1 MRSADRRRLPTR
13 RLPVLGLLAACVA
26 AGPITAAA
34 TEPSPGTAPTDT
46 APTDTALT
54 IVLGGDLGLGGS
66 EQPVHPDGAYRHG
79 ARTPWAELTAGIA
92 PLLDGDINFANL
104 ETVVTDRNDIGT
116 IDKAFNFRSHP
127 AGIRHLV
134 GIGFNV
140 FSTANNH
147 ALDYG
152 ETGVRETL
160 RHLSGLAPSGLKAWP
175 GVGTSREEASRPAEI
190 TVKGARVRLSAIGIG
205 GYGLSKA
212 DDADAGDDRDGRRQ
226 RAGMLAYRVREDFD
240 ETLGRLA
247 AADGDLRILSVHYG
261 AELQVRPAEADVA
274 RLRDDA
280 VIKAGIDVVVGHH
293 AHVAAGLQIVEAKAA
308 DQSKTGEQGKSGDRL
323 VVYGLGNLLHPG
335 MQDMA
340 RFDACRDY
348 GLMVRLH
355 YARAAAGGRPTLAAI
370 EAITLTAM
378 HAKATPQDAEDGAVR
393 IAVLNALADGLDA
406 PETGASG
413 VRFMARPDGTGL
425 HCRPGSEAQPG
436 RIGRLCAGWPQLE
449 AEART
454 KPETAAAAR
463 RAASCG
469 GRAVADRRGSRT
481 AADGAGADFDDD
493 DEDRGGSAGASA
505 GRKLGAPARP
515 GRPGRSADTPQP
527 LTPAAVFKDW

>member
-1 MRSADRRRLPTR
+1 M
-13 RLPVLGLLAACVA
+13 VGLFAACVA
-26 AGPITAAA
+26 AGPITASA
-34 TEPSPGTAPTDT
+34 TEPPPAT

-127 AGIRHLV
+127 AGIRHLI

-160 RHLSGLAPSGLKAWP
+160 RHLSPLAPAGLKAWP

-190 TVKGARVRLSAIGIG
+190 AVKGARVRLSAIGIG

-212 DDADAGDDRDGRRQ
+212 DDVDAGDDRDGRRQ

-261 AELQVRPAEADVA
+261 AELQVRPAAADVA

-293 AHVAAGLQIVEAKAA
+293 AHVAAGLQIVEAKTA
-308 DQSKTGEQGKSGDRL
+308 EGKSGDRL

-355 YARAAAGGRPTLAAI
+355 YARASAGGRPTLAAI

-378 HAKATPQDAEDGAVR
+378 HAKATPQEPEDGAVR

-406 PETGASG
+406 PEAGASG
-413 VRFMARPDGTGL
+413 VRFVARPDGTGL
-425 HCRPGSEAQPG
+425 HCRAGAEAQPG
-436 RIGRLCAGWPQLE
+436 RIGRLCAGWPKLE

-469 GRAVADRRGSRT
+469 GRAVADRRGNRASD
-481 AADGAGADFDDD
+481 DGADDD
-493 DEDRGGSAGASA
+493 DVDQGGSAGASA

-515 GRPGRSADTPQP
+515 GRPGRSTDSPQP